1 MPIFAEP
8 ESSEFFF
15 FASWIKD
22 KKNTI
27 LFFYQN
33 LIYSNLMAEKAWG
46 IKLDPTREKS
56 KKSETDKKT
65 LISIQSKTILN
76 ESTNGTKYKNT
87 GRSGCW

>member
-1 MPIFAEP
+1 
-8 ESSEFFF
+8 
-15 FASWIKD
+15 
-22 KKNTI
+22 
-27 LFFYQN
+27 
-33 LIYSNLMAEKAWG
+33 MAEKARG

-76 ESTNGTKYKNT
+76 ESTNGTKYKKT